1 MSVSRL
7 VVDASVGV
15 KIFVQE
21 DLSVAA
27 QRLFALAIEDDYFQL
42 HVPDLF
48 YAECANVLWKN
59 ARYQRLSRGEVL
71 SDLKDLTTIPLHV
84 TSTRGLIETALAAAL
99 RFDIAAY
106 DACYVALAEQL
117 NAPLVTM
124 DQEMTRRL
132 KGSKY
137 LIRLLDETSDLR
149 EYFHV

>member
-7 VVDASVGV
+7 VLDASVGI

-21 DLSVAA
+21 DLSDAA
-27 QRLFALAIEDDYFQL
+27 QRLVGLALEDRFFQL

-59 ARYQRLSRGEVL
+59 ARFQRLSNGEVL
-71 SDLKDLTTIPLHV
+71 ADLKDLTSIPLHV

-106 DACYVALAEQL
+106 DACYVVLAEQL
-117 NAPLVTM
+117 NAPLVTV
-124 DQEMTRRL
+124 DQEMIRRL
-132 KGSKY
+132 KGSKH
-137 LIRLLDETSDLR
+137 LLRLLDEKSDVR
-149 EYFHV
+149 EYFRV